1 MNAVSKRIAI
11 AIDGATAQFALR
23 DDLSPKT
30 AAALWESLPIEEPIR
45 HGKLSGEACY
55 FNVEQEPLAA
65 LAARP
70 ELPVSSIY
78 KGWLVAFPAPAE
90 GRTEFLIAYGL
101 AEYRWP
107 TGRRLVSP
115 VAELVGD
122 GSALFETLRR
132 THAEGEKTVTVSRG
146 EDA

>member
-1 MNAVSKRIAI
+1 LPNRIAI
-11 AIDGATAQFALR
+11 EVDGAQAVFALR

-30 AAALWESLPIEEPIR
+30 AAALWDSLPITGPIR

-55 FNVEQEPLAA
+55 FNVEQPPLSGIAE
-65 LAARP
+65 RP

-78 KGWLVAFPAPAE
+78 KGWLVAFPAPHE
-90 GRTEFLIAYGL
+90 GRTELLISYGL

-115 VAELVGD
+115 VAELQGD
-122 GSALFETLRR
+122 GSALFDVLRR
-132 THAEGEKTVTVSRG
+132 THSEGEKQVTVRRAEG
-146 EDA
+146 